1 MLCIACLKYF
11 LKMITDKL
19 PGQKGIVIWLLGLSG
34 AGKSTIA
41 QLAEDI
47 FTSNGYF
54 SVRLDGD
61 ALREGINKSLGFTDD
76 DRAENIRRTA
86 EIAGILCSNNVITIC
101 SLITPLNS
109 HREIARSILK
119 ENYLEVFVDCPIE
132 VCAARDVKGLYKQA
146 MAKQISNFTGIGSAF
161 ERPQNPQLIL
171 RADTETAESCAQ
183 TLYKKVLPL
192 ISLRQVV

>member
-119 ENYLEVFVDCPIE
+119 ENYLEVFV
-132 VCAARDVKGLYKQA
+132 L
-146 MAKQISNFTGIGSAF
+146 
-161 ERPQNPQLIL
+161 
-171 RADTETAESCAQ
+171 TA
-183 TLYKKVLPL
+183 Y
-192 ISLRQVV
+192 